1 MDIVTNCLLVAC
13 ALAILMYAINDE
25 NENED

>member
-13 ALAILMYAINDE
+13 ALVILMYAINDE